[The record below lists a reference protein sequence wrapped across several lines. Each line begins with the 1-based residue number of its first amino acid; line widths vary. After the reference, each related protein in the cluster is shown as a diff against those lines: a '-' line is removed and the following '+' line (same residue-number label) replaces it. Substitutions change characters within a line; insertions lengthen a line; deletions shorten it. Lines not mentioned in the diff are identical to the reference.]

1 MQLSRLLNQVI
12 DTKSLQFANVSEQFS
27 QVDQE
32 QYDTWLSKS
41 MIVLPVLMEILND
54 YFAKNNWDAF

>member
-12 DTKSLQFANVSEQFS
+12 DTKSQQFANVSEQFS

-54 YFAKNNWDAF
+54 YFAKNSWDAF

>member
-27 QVDQE
+27 HVDQE

-54 YFAKNNWDAF
+54 YFAKNSWDAF

>member
-12 DTKSLQFANVSEQFS
+12 DTKSQQFANVSEQFS

-32 QYDTWLSKS
+32 QYDT
-41 MIVLPVLMEILND
+41 
-54 YFAKNNWDAF
+54 

>member
-54 YFAKNNWDAF
+54 YFAKNSWDAF

>member
-41 MIVLPVLMEILND
+41 MIVLSVLMEILND
-54 YFAKNNWDAF
+54 YFAKNSWDAF

>member
-12 DTKSLQFANVSEQFS
+12 DTKSQQFANVSEQFS

-41 MIVLPVLMEILND
+41 MIVLPALMEILND
-54 YFAKNNWDAF
+54 YFAKNSWDAF